1 MTADPARHA
10 TQERGEDSALHLV
23 VLDELDAFTRAR
35 GMLAGDTSGIR
46 DSVVNQLLAKMDGIE
61 QLQNVLVVGLT
72 NRPELIEPALLRP
85 GRLEVHVEVG
95 LPDRGGRQRILEI
108 HSARLAT
115 PITLLLLLDLSP
127 LLTLTLT
134 LTLSLTL
141 TLTLTLTLRLR
152 DREALDGR
160 CMHALDS
167 GALAAATRGFSG
179 AELAG
184 LLRSA
189 ASFALERYLDSSAR
203 GWAVYS
209 GEYKSS
215 GDGRLEVRWDDL
227 ERAFREVRPVKAR
240 WGAQATRGARWARV
254 RELRLRTRKYL
265 SPEEGGQ
272 GSQQDQERQ
281 RGGR

>member
-1 MTADPARHA
+1 M
-10 TQERGEDSALHLV
+10 
-23 VLDELDAFTRAR
+23 
-35 GMLAGDTSGIR
+35 I
-46 DSVVNQLLAKMDGIE
+46 
-61 QLQNVLVVGLT
+61 
-72 NRPELIEPALLRP
+72 
-85 GRLEVHVEVG
+85 
-95 LPDRGGRQRILEI
+95 
-108 HSARLAT
+108 
-115 PITLLLLLDLSP
+115 
-127 LLTLTLT
+127 LLTLSLLLT

-141 TLTLTLTLRLR
+141 SLSLTRTLTLTLRLR

-160 CMHALDS
+160 CEHALDS

-265 SPEEGGQ
+265 PPEEGAVAPVV
-272 GSQQDQERQ
+272 
-281 RGGR
+281 